1 MSVSQPASPPAA
13 GKGGGPKAKI
23 RVALESVRERT
34 LQLTAPLS
42 PDAIVRQ
49 HSPLMSPIVWDLGH
63 IAAFEDLWL
72 VHSLGEITNESGLEQ
87 TYDAFRTPRSDRAAL
102 DLPDGQAAADH
113 LRAIREA
120 SLAQLESIDLTAANR
135 LLQDGFV
142 YGMVRQHEAQH
153 QETILQT
160 IQLMQSEPYEPAE
173 RRSLPE
179 PEVPVSGEAARERIR
194 IPAGA
199 FDLGAV
205 LGGFTYDNERPR
217 HAVEVAE
224 FEIARYPVSNGDY
237 LEFMLGG
244 GYADRALWT
253 DEGWAWKEQEGLVA
267 PLYWQPD
274 ESNEPEATGWSRH
287 TSLGTEALRL
297 DEPVIHVCGY
307 EAEAYARY
315 RGCRLPSEVEWEKA
329 AAWDPETGQS
339 RRYPWGSAWP
349 DIDLANLD
357 QLSFGVAPLG
367 AYPGGASALGCEQML
382 GDVWEWTSSTFGGYE
397 GFEPFPYAEY
407 SEVFFGDEYRVLRGG
422 SWATRPSVARNT
434 ARNWD
439 YPKRRQILSGI
450 RLAKDI

>member
-1 MSVSQPASPPAA
+1 MSQPASPPAT

-23 RVALESVRERT
+23 REALESERART
-34 LQLTAPLS
+34 LQLVAPLS
-42 PDAIVRQ
+42 ADGLTRQ

-72 VHSLGEITNESGLEQ
+72 VESLGEITAESGLEQ
-87 TYDAFRTPRSDRAAL
+87 TYDAFRTPRSQRGAL
-102 DLPDGQAAADH
+102 DLPTGLAATDH
-113 LRAIREA
+113 MRAVREA
-120 SLAQLESIDLTAANR
+120 SLDRLESIDLTTANR

-160 IQLMQSEPYEPAE
+160 IQLMESEPYVPAE

-179 PEVPVSGEAARERIR
+179 PEAPVFGEAAWEMIR

-199 FDLGAV
+199 FDMGAAS
-205 LGGFTYDNERPR
+205 GGFTYDNERPR
-217 HAVEVAE
+217 QAVEVAE
-224 FEIARYPVSNGDY
+224 FELARYPVSNGDY

-244 GYADRALWT
+244 GYADRTLWT
-253 DEGWAWKEQEGLVA
+253 DEGWAWREQEGLVA

-274 ESNEPEATGWSRH
+274 ESDEAEATGWSRR
-287 TSLGTEALRL
+287 TSLGPETLRP
-297 DEPVIHVCGY
+297 DAPVLHVCAY

-315 RGCRLPSEVEWEKA
+315 RGCRLPSEIEWERA
-329 AAWDPETGQS
+329 AAWDPQTGQS

-349 DIDLANLD
+349 DVDLANLD
-357 QLSFGVAPLG
+357 QLGFGAAPLG
-367 AYPGGASALGCEQML
+367 AYPGGASALGCEHML
-382 GDVWEWTSSTFGGYE
+382 GDVWEWTSSTFDGYE
-397 GFEPFPYAEY
+397 GFEPFPYSEY
-407 SEVFFGDEYRVLRGG
+407 SEVFFGDGYRVLRGG

-439 YPKRRQILSGI
+439 YPKRRQILCGV
-450 RLAKDI
+450 RLARNV